1 MDLGGLTTVD
11 CKSISL
17 MIVDDIPIN
26 SKLLAKLLEPAGFGS
41 IVQFNNSRQA
51 LDCIGTVN
59 PDILL
64 LDVMMPVVDGFTFL
78 EKVREDRSLDHIKV
92 VMVSAVSESEEIQK
106 AINMGAD
113 DYVTKPFNPIEVMA
127 RVKSQLRRFLQLGGG
142 SVTASVLRIGGI
154 ELDDDAK
161 TVRLDGEAVNL
172 TPKEYDILRFLMQN
186 PGKVFSPSEIYRRVW
201 DDLPLNADNALAV
214 HIRHIREKIEYNPAE
229 PRYLKVV
236 WGKGY
241 KMEADP
247 R

>member
-113 DYVTKPFNPIEVMA
+113 DYVTKPIQ
-127 RVKSQLRRFLQLGGG
+127 VKKLYATPATQFPGYLYAYVKTEAVSLAAAVIVNGHVASENEISLLRRYSTAGILHFEIHISFLRGR
-142 SVTASVLRIGGI
+142 A
-154 ELDDDAK
+154 
-161 TVRLDGEAVNL
+161 AVDNYL
-172 TPKEYDILRFLMQN
+172 A
-186 PGKVFSPSEIYRRVW
+186 PGPS
-201 DDLPLNADNALAV
+201 L
-214 HIRHIREKIEYNPAE
+214 
-229 PRYLKVV
+229 
-236 WGKGY
+236 
-241 KMEADP
+241 
-247 R
+247 

>member
-113 DYVTKPFNPIEVMA
+113 DYVTNPIQVKKLYATLA
-127 RVKSQLRRFLQLGGG
+127 RQVQG
-142 SVTASVLRIGGI
+142 
-154 ELDDDAK
+154 
-161 TVRLDGEAVNL
+161 
-172 TPKEYDILRFLMQN
+172 ILR
-186 PGKVFSPSEIYRRVW
+186 P
-201 DDLPLNADNALAV
+201 
-214 HIRHIREKIEYNPAE
+214 
-229 PRYLKVV
+229 
-236 WGKGY
+236 
-241 KMEADP
+241 EA
-247 R
+247 